1 MSFSLLA
8 SAGTLSVSTNSGGKL
23 EFWAAAGAVVGVV
36 LFIRGFM
43 MLREKRI
50 IMNTPSSKIRSAAM
64 GLVEVSGAAQ
74 GPQTIPAGIT
84 GEPCY
89 YYRAIAWQLRQSGKN
104 EQWKKV
110 ADESLYVP
118 FFVDDST
125 ARLLVDPQG
134 AELDVHRN
142 FKDEFG
148 GSFFR
153 SNDMVPAD
161 VGGFLV
167 RHGLTL
173 SERTRL
179 EEYCIKPDYPL
190 FVLGT
195 LGQTSG
201 NPQWTAGLHMSAN
214 RASLASRVS
223 FFGPTGTEALQSL
236 GVLPGLKIEASTF
249 SSPGTI
255 SARISSA
262 TTPNPVPSP
271 AAKVT
276 SAHSSWS
283 SVSMDENFGSK
294 SMPAPTAAAQQP
306 APSRGAAAS
315 VATAEPDSQP
325 ANSAPSRSSSENGFD
340 LNPPVFLGKGA
351 NHDPFMISSR
361 SQREIVQSMAWK
373 STLCIWGGPILTLA
387 CLYFLALRFGWT

>member
-1 MSFSLLA
+1 MFLGFLA
-8 SAGTLSVSTNSGGKL
+8 SARTLTVSTDTGKL
-23 EFWAAAGAVVGVV
+23 EFWAAVGAAAGVV

-64 GLVEVSGAAQ
+64 GLVEVSGMAR

-89 YYRAIAWQLRQSGKN
+89 YYRAIAWQLRQNGKN
-104 EQWKKV
+104 ESWKKV

-125 ARLLVDPQG
+125 GRLLVDPQG
-134 AELDVHRN
+134 AELDVHCN
-142 FKDEFG
+142 FKDEIG
-148 GSFFR
+148 SSFFR
-153 SNDMVPAD
+153 TNELMPAD
-161 VGGFLV
+161 VNGFLV
-167 RHGLTL
+167 RNGLTL

-179 EEYCIKPDYPL
+179 EEYCLKPEYPL

-201 NPQWTAGLHMSAN
+201 NPQWTAGPHMPAN

-223 FFGPTGTEALQSL
+223 FFGPTGTDAFRSL
-236 GVLPGLKIEASTF
+236 GLLPGLKVEAST
-249 SSPGTI
+249 SGGI
-255 SARISSA
+255 SAQIAAVAVANRIS
-262 TTPNPVPSP
+262 TP
-271 AAKVT
+271 AAK
-276 SAHSSWS
+276 APQAKSSWS
-283 SVSMDENFGSK
+283 SISMDEHFGSK
-294 SMPAPTAAAQQP
+294 SPTAPAASPQQP
-306 APSRGAAAS
+306 ATSPSALAH
-315 VATAEPDSQP
+315 VALAEPDPQPADIAVSQP
-325 ANSAPSRSSSENGFD
+325 SDVNGFD
-340 LNPPVFLGKGA
+340 LHPPVFLGKGE

-387 CLYFLALRFGWT
+387 CLYFLALTLGRT